1 MPELP
6 EVETIKRTLS
16 PLICGRVIQRLEIRL
31 AKILRSDPELFQK
44 SLPGQKIK
52 ALSRRGKLL
61 IIHLTQNALLF
72 HFRMTGNLIYL
83 VPSASEPRY
92 THLLFYLDQGI
103 RLAYTDLRQFGW
115 IELVKEKDLSHH
127 RILAKLGPEPFELNE
142 KEFFALLRTRNRG
155 LKAFLL
161 DQEMIA
167 GLGNIYTDEALFRAG
182 LHPKRKTSSL
192 SFEEAGR
199 LLRVIKEVLEEAIR
213 ERGSSVRNYVD
224 GQGQRGN
231 FQRQHLVYRKRGEPC
246 PRCGQEIA
254 YQKIAGRGTYFC
266 PGCQK

>member
-6 EVETIKRTLS
+6 EVETIRRTLS
-16 PLICGRVIQRLEIRL
+16 PLICGRVIKELEIRL
-31 AKILRSDPELFQK
+31 AKILRPGPEVFQK

-52 ALSRRGKLL
+52 ALSRRGKIL
-61 IIHLTQNALLF
+61 IVYLTQNVLLF
-72 HFRMTGNLIYL
+72 HFRMTGNLVCL
-83 VPSASEPRY
+83 SPQAPEPRY
-92 THLLFYLDQGI
+92 THLLFYLDQDL

-115 IELVKEKDLSHH
+115 IELSKEEDLSHH
-127 RILAKLGPEPFELNE
+127 RILSKLGPEPFELSE
-142 KEFFALLRTRNRG
+142 KDFFSLLQARNRG

-199 LLRVIKEVLEEAIR
+199 LLSVIKEVLEEAIR

-224 GQGQRGN
+224 GRGQRGN
-231 FQRQHLVYRKRGEPC
+231 FQRQHLVYRKKGEPC
-246 PRCGQEIA
+246 PRCGEKIV

-266 PGCQK
+266 PNCQK

>member
-6 EVETIKRTLS
+6 EIETVKRTLT
-16 PLICGRVIQRLEIRL
+16 PLICGRIIQKLEIRL
-31 AKILRSDPELFQK
+31 AKILRPEPKVFQK
-44 SLPGQKIK
+44 SLPGQRIK
-52 ALSRRGKLL
+52 ALSRRGKIL
-61 IIHLTQNALLF
+61 IIHLTQNVLLF
-72 HFRMTGNLIYL
+72 HFRMTGNLVCL
-83 VPSASEPRY
+83 FPRDPEPRY
-92 THLLFYLDQGI
+92 THLLFYLDQGL

-115 IELVKEKDLSHH
+115 IELIKEEDLSHH
-127 RILAKLGPEPFELNE
+127 WIWSKLGPEPFELNE
-142 KEFFALLRTRNRG
+142 KEFFSLLRARKRG

-192 SFEEAGR
+192 SFEEAR
-199 LLRVIKEVLEEAIR
+199 QLLSVIKKVLEEAIR

-224 GQGQRGN
+224 GRGQRGN
-231 FQRQHLVYRKRGEPC
+231 FQRQHLVYRKKGKPC
-246 PRCGQEIA
+246 PRCGQEIV